1 MLNEAGRI
9 CCRNFKK
16 AKPAPKRVDGF
27 FAEFTNSYHLSP
39 PLRRILLHPRVT
51 SFAFSVS
58 RLRFRISFR
67 DFWILHL
74 TMADPAVQ
82 IVVFHF
88 DGCLQATFGGHANI
102 ALDLTEVE
110 DEGLSN
116 CLAQVRQFADN
127 VKSVRVSRSP
137 LSPKQ
142 YITLLSAILQD
153 REFRNLQQLDLS
165 YVNLPEICLNF
176 LREYLSPV
184 TGGYN
189 ITNLNVTRCN
199 LGMHGA
205 TRLLSALFANN
216 TITDLN
222 LTGNNIEDGS
232 LPTMVTMLTKYTNQI
247 QTVGLGANNLTS
259 AGILALI
266 PVLQAPASTLRTLLL
281 PNNPDI
287 GDTALE
293 ELFVALNKGGTL
305 TTLSLSN
312 CGIQQCEWARY
323 LPFMS
328 KLATLDLSHN
338 LVDDGEFAKL
348 CKALEQCYCLSHLR
362 LGHNRF
368 GGVKSSVIEQ
378 MLRCNGGLH
387 SLSLCGNRCDDAVW
401 AAIYRGLLHNKVL
414 LDLDLTEC
422 NITLPNALVLCRA
435 FEGNDTCSL
444 QLANNPL
451 PAAVVEDP
459 RGFYSAHWQKQ
470 QHSQQKHRIGSPSV
484 VTPVRETMGTPSGE
498 NRRRRRT
505 ATDTDAIVTES
516 QASTSAHSGT
526 AAPLPLNLAA
536 HAHSVAHSR
545 RWCEARRKEISLSL
559 NSLSIV
565 ADRKPHI
572 AALNNPEEDNLSF
585 VASLAAESASRHND
599 DGDRS
604 GATSPT
610 KTTRGALPGVDH
622 ASPGRNHSSNTMHTP
637 TDKRT
642 TTATG
647 TSTRTGISIT
657 SPEII
662 AQSELYLS
670 PHALREL
677 VAASDLANTSEKRL
691 MHVAYG
697 RAPLVIGHIELTSL
711 TTYAQVVT
719 VCLTY

>member
-1 MLNEAGRI
+1 
-9 CCRNFKK
+9 
-16 AKPAPKRVDGF
+16 V
-27 FAEFTNSYHLSP
+27 S
-39 PLRRILLHPRVT
+39 LH
-51 SFAFSVS
+51 FAFSVS
-58 RLRFRISFR
+58 RSLSNFFG

-74 TMADPAVQ
+74 IMADPAVQ
-82 IVVFHF
+82 AVIFHF
-88 DGCLQATFGGHANI
+88 DGCLQATVGGHANV
-102 ALDLTEVE
+102 ALDLAEVE

-142 YITLLSAILQD
+142 YILLLSAILQD

-176 LREYLSPV
+176 LCEYLSPV

-199 LGMHGA
+199 LGMHAA

-266 PVLQAPASTLRTLLL
+266 PVLQAPASSLRTLLL

-338 LVDDGEFAKL
+338 RIDDGEFVKL

-368 GGVKSSVIEQ
+368 GGMKSSVIEQ

-401 AAIYRGLLHNKVL
+401 AAIYRGLLHNKAL

-444 QLANNPL
+444 QLVNNPL
-451 PAAVVEDP
+451 PTAVADDP
-459 RGFYSAHWQKQ
+459 RGFYLAHWQKQ
-470 QHSQQKHRIGSPSV
+470 QHTQQKHRTGSPSV
-484 VTPVRETMGTPSGE
+484 VTPVRETIGTPSGE

-505 ATDTDAIVTES
+505 ATDTDAAVAES
-516 QASTSAHSGT
+516 RASTSAHSGT
-526 AAPLPLNLAA
+526 AAPLPLNPAA

-545 RWCEARRKEISLSL
+545 QWCEARQKEISLSL

-610 KTTRGALPGVDH
+610 KTTRGALPNISS
-622 ASPGRNHSSNTMHTP
+622 ASPGRDHSGNTVRTP
-637 TDKRT
+637 DQRT
-642 TTATG
+642 TAG
-647 TSTRTGISIT
+647 LSTRTGISIT

-719 VCLTY
+719 LCLTY